1 MIELYATFIVMAV
14 FYIAYFTKAALQTR
28 QGVKTNVWHAV
39 VVARSPKIWD
49 KVAKKPSIL
58 PNKKALKY

>member
-28 QGVKTNVWHAV
+28 QGVKTMILGKGN
-39 VVARSPKIWD
+39 
-49 KVAKKPSIL
+49 KPL
-58 PNKKALKY
+58 W